1 VCAWFAILAFF
12 PGFRSKPARPGQ
24 ARCYHA
30 RACLVLPATIM
41 RSKGDLSHLL
51 LMKLREMSF
60 EGHPVSIPPNDKRI
74 EIAGFSAND
83 VENCFAGL
91 VEEGL
96 LEQGSTVDD
105 DGNLVFTGLSTSGH
119 DTVGAIRNQE
129 LPDEN

>member
-1 VCAWFAILAFF
+1 VRIERSANRRPLTFYALLHVDTGHADPVLIL
-12 PGFRSKPARPGQ
+12 PNDKRRPARPGQ

-30 RACLVLPATIM
+30 RACL
-41 RSKGDLSHLL
+41 
-51 LMKLREMSF
+51 
-60 EGHPVSIPPNDKRI
+60 

-96 LEQGSTVDD
+96 LEHDD
-105 DGNLVFTGLSTSGH
+105 DNNLVFTGLSTSGR

-129 LPDEN
+129 FPDETKSNAD

>member
-1 VCAWFAILAFF
+1 MPTPNFHSRTMQSLWLITITRMSFEGHPVLIL
-12 PGFRSKPARPGQ
+12 PNDKRRPARPGQ

-30 RACLVLPATIM
+30 RACL
-41 RSKGDLSHLL
+41 
-51 LMKLREMSF
+51 
-60 EGHPVSIPPNDKRI
+60 

-96 LEQGSTVDD
+96 LEHDD
-105 DGNLVFTGLSTSGH
+105 DNNLVFTGLSTSGR

-129 LPDEN
+129 FPDETKSNAD